1 MTGKTETKQITTQV
15 DGHQLRLIFAIFK
28 LQTSGLAVA
37 VILHWIL
44 TAEICIFE
52 KISSNSQWHIVSSKL
67 GNEYWSIG
75 LWRFQ
80 LLRSLNKVWKIKVL
94 LYFINKRSMNIN
106 IDFSDFYRKTLMSG
120 IFSLS
125 TFSTTLL
132 TWFLRIETIF
142 SLTGSMMYGLTIGSK
157 LLNSPRSIST
167 SIEMDPR
174 PGSKSML
181 PKKEKRNLKQFYK
194 S

>member
-1 MTGKTETKQITTQV
+1 MTGKTETKQISPQV
-15 DGHQLRLIFAIFK
+15 VGHQLRLIFAIFK

-37 VILHWIL
+37 VLLHWIL

-80 LLRSLNKVWKIKVL
+80 LLRSLNKVWKIEVL
-94 LYFINKRSMNIN
+94 LYFVNKRSMNIN
-106 IDFSDFYRKTLMSG
+106 IDFSDFYRKTFMSG

-157 LLNSPRSIST
+157 LLNSPRSTST

-181 PKKEKRNLKQFYK
+181 PKKEKEI
-194 S
+194 

>member
-1 MTGKTETKQITTQV
+1 
-15 DGHQLRLIFAIFK
+15 
-28 LQTSGLAVA
+28 
-37 VILHWIL
+37 
-44 TAEICIFE
+44 
-52 KISSNSQWHIVSSKL
+52 
-67 GNEYWSIG
+67 
-75 LWRFQ
+75 
-80 LLRSLNKVWKIKVL
+80 
-94 LYFINKRSMNIN
+94 MNIN
-106 IDFSDFYRKTLMSG
+106 IDFSDFYRKTFMSG

-157 LLNSPRSIST
+157 LLNSPRSTST

-181 PKKEKRNLKQFYK
+181 PKKEKEI
-194 S
+194 

>member
-1 MTGKTETKQITTQV
+1 MTGKTETKQISPQV
-15 DGHQLRLIFAIFK
+15 VGHQLRLIFAIFK

-37 VILHWIL
+37 VLLHWIL

-75 LWRFQ
+75 LWR
-80 LLRSLNKVWKIKVL
+80 LRSLNKVWKIEVL
-94 LYFINKRSMNIN
+94 LYFVNKRSMNIN
-106 IDFSDFYRKTLMSG
+106 IDFSDFYRKTFMSG

-157 LLNSPRSIST
+157 LLNSPRSTST